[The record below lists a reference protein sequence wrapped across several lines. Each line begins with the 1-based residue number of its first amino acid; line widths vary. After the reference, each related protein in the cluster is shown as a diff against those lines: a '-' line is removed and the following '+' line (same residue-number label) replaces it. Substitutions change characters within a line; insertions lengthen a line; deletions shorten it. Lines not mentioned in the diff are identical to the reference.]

1 MVICAAMHGGARNQ
15 HSICKERVMSDTNGT
30 GFMNEITLEDT
41 VTSEVVELGDVVA
54 ETKGAILGTTLD
66 TLNAYMYVSA

>member
-1 MVICAAMHGGARNQ
+1 
-15 HSICKERVMSDTNGT
+15 MSDTNGT